1 MAISSAAAASSAL
14 SVSGVRAANEQVR
27 VLGAGLSSL
36 LSVAEQIADQIPT
49 SAAVPAAPSESGRG
63 QSVDISV

>member
-36 LSVAEQIADQIPT
+36 LSVAEQIADQVPT
-49 SAAVPAAPSESGRG
+49 SAAVPAAPSGRG

>member
-27 VLGAGLSSL
+27 VLGQGISSL
-36 LSVAEQIADQIPT
+36 LAVAEQIADQAPT
-49 SAAVPAAPSESGRG
+49 SAATPDVPVDGARG

>member
-27 VLGAGLSSL
+27 VLGQGLSSL
-36 LSVAEQIADQIPT
+36 LAVAEQIAEQTPT
-49 SAAVPAAPSESGRG
+49 SAASTAVPVDGARGR
-63 QSVDISV
+63 SVDISV